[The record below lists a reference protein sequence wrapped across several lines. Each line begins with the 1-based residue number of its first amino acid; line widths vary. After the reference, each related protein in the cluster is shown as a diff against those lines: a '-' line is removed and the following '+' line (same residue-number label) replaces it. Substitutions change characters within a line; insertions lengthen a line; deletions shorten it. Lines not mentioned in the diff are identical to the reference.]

1 MISRI
6 SRSVSRMPSRAM
18 RPTVRMV
25 LSTPFFTMPSPE
37 KNWFWPWV
45 YISYPMS
52 PASTAMAIF
61 PAQEGLAPS
70 QTMPERMAR
79 VFTMVWA
86 MTSYPSPWRY
96 AMPAAAPQPALTAP
110 QKAESRP
117 MLVF

>member
-1 MISRI
+1 MMLRI

-37 KNWFWPWV
+37 WNWFLPWV

-52 PASTAMAIF
+52 PASTAMAIL
-61 PAQEGLAPS
+61 PAQEGFAPS
-70 QTMPERMAR
+70 QTIPDRMAK

-86 MTSYPSPWRY
+86 MTS
-96 AMPAAAPQPALTAP
+96 
-110 QKAESRP
+110 
-117 MLVF
+117 